1 MNKEE
6 VKKLNTE
13 IVDRLKFDILTDSKC
28 FLNQLEYYQSVSGI
42 RLIQALENYIRRE
55 TRCKHTVN
63 AIKIKD

>member
-1 MNKEE
+1 MDKEG
-6 VKKLNTE
+6 VKKLN
-13 IVDRLKFDILTDSKC
+13 FDILTYSKC